1 MKINYFEN
9 VKSRTPLETT
19 LEALV
24 QSLRSSD
31 SLRAN
36 TEAYRKALAED
47 KDKATE
53 IKKTFPGF
61 LPAARVSERRKR
73 ENVTAL
79 TGLVMCDFDHVP
91 LERLPEIRQK
101 VNADKH
107 TVVSYVTLSGEG
119 LRVLAAYEP
128 EESNEQ
134 DKAFSI
140 NTAEKH
146 YRHMFD
152 HINQHYAQLIGCEF
166 DKACKDLSR
175 LSFAAFDV
183 DVFYRPDATP
193 FTRAES
199 GPTSTEIRKQEKAE
213 KRQRNKAVHQ
223 IELTFKRRIK
233 RQIEAEGVRFIPGSH
248 NNFVMRVGYL
258 MNKYGFELEY
268 VKEWA
273 QKEFAEYDEAAEVIT
288 RCYARTEEHGQWAD
302 RLQAGNQGG
311 DGGNIPKASRA
322 DVVRFLQEYVDV
334 RYNLI
339 KGLTEMR
346 WKKPEY
352 EGIASPHSK
361 DRHAFTHDTDAMVR
375 SILCLMEERMNLD
388 STKEKV
394 YDVIENDLVN
404 EFDPLMEYLQ
414 GLPKW
419 NPDTDPDYLQE
430 LADTVHII
438 DTDPGAAD
446 FWARCLKK
454 WFVWMIVSWTR
465 PDEVNQCI
473 LHFVGAQGTY
483 KSTWMR
489 SLMPPELNE
498 YFKVK
503 QNSGELR
510 TDDIIAMSRYGLILH
525 EESDAMNARENNT
538 LKAMITALHSD
549 ERAAYGRAPKRR
561 RNIASLCATGNNEL
575 FLNNDQGT
583 RRSLVFRVEIPVS
596 PMEKPFNYEGI
607 YSQAYYLMQHGFRYY
622 IDKVEQAELERHN
635 KQFEVIDREEN
646 AIEMYVRKP
655 TVNEPGEWIRP
666 GQLAILLSQ
675 RSGHQKFDAKN
686 IGIVLTRLGFT
697 STYRSG
703 AKGYKVV
710 IMDYDEEKRHRK
722 DLAMQPETMEPTSP
736 AEPEVTDPNDTP
748 PDIQDAFSRLL
759 GEKDDE

>member
-31 SLRAN
+31 SLRAS

-79 TGLVMCDFDHVP
+79 TGLVMCDFDHIP

-101 VNADKH
+101 VNADPH
-107 TVVSYVTLSGEG
+107 TVVSYITLSGEG
-119 LRVLAAYEP
+119 LRVLAACEP
-128 EESNEQ
+128 IASETF
-134 DKAFSI
+134 DIKA
-140 NTAEKH
+140 AERH
-146 YRHMFD
+146 YLNMFNAS
-152 HINQHYAQLIGCEF
+152 NQHYAQLIGCEF

-175 LSFAAFDV
+175 LSFAAFDPEA
-183 DVFYRPDATP
+183 FYHPEAAP
-193 FTRAES
+193 FTAEDS
-199 GPTSTEIRKQEKAE
+199 QKSSKKEMRTKEKAIARA
-213 KRQRNKAVHQ
+213 KNKAINQVAQ
-223 IELTFKRRIK
+223 TFKYQIK

-248 NNFVMRVGYL
+248 NNYVMRVGYL

-273 QKEFAEYDEAAEVIT
+273 QKEFAEYPEAADVIT
-288 RCYARTEEHGQWAD
+288 RCYARTEEHGEWAD
-302 RLQAGNQGG
+302 RLKPKNEAGESTKL
-311 DGGNIPKASRA
+311 PKANRS
-322 DVVRFLQEYVDV
+322 DVIRFIKDHVEV

-361 DRHAFTHDTDAMVR
+361 DRHAFTHDTDAIVK
-375 SILCLMEERMNLD
+375 SIVCLMEDRMGLD
-388 STKEKV
+388 ASKEKV
-394 YDVIENDLVN
+394 YDVAESDLIN
-404 EFDPLMEYLQ
+404 EYDPLMEYLQ
-414 GLPKW
+414 SLPKW

-430 LADTVHII
+430 LAETVHII
-438 DTDPGAAD
+438 DEDPNAAD
-446 FWARCLKK
+446 LWARCLKK
-454 WFVWMIVSWTR
+454 WFVWMLVGWTR
-465 PDEVNQCI
+465 PDEVNQSI

-489 SLMPPELNE
+489 NLMPPELRE

-561 RNIASLCATGNNEL
+561 RNIASLCATGNNEQ
-575 FLNNDQGT
+575 FLSNDQGT
-583 RRSLVFRVEIPVS
+583 RRALVFRVEVLVS

-607 YSQAYYLMQHGFRYY
+607 YSQAYYLMQHGFQYY
-622 IDKVEQAELERHN
+622 FNKEEQAELERHN

-646 AIEMYVRKP
+646 AIQMYVRKP

-675 RSGHQKFDAKN
+675 RSGHQKFDAQN
-686 IGIVLTRLGFT
+686 VGNVLTRLGYP
-697 STYRSG
+697 STYRG
-703 AKGYKVV
+703 GVKGYRVI
-710 IMDYDEEKRHRK
+710 IMDYDEEKRRRK
-722 DLAMQPETMEPTSP
+722 ELAMQPES
-736 AEPEVTDPNDTP
+736 AEPIEPDEPKPVDSEDAP
-748 PDIQDAFSRLL
+748 PSIQEGFSKLL
-759 GEKDDE
+759 GEKDND